1 MDNIGKFI
9 GSLFFWKECL
19 VRSLI
24 FYSIITSSILVWNW
38 MAPEKIH
45 FLNIKQMKFLTD
57 VLLTGTFFN
66 FIIDLLV
73 RELSKSL
80 SKYVWKK

>member
-9 GSLFFWKECL
+9 GSLFFWKERL
-19 VRSLI
+19 IRSLI
-24 FYSIITSSILVWNW
+24 FYSIITSLILVWHW

-45 FLNIKQMKFLTD
+45 FLNIKQMEFLTD